1 MTEDEDAQGKGVWTV
16 SELTRRI
23 RNVLEW
29 EVGRVGVEGEISNYR
44 LLASGHAY
52 FTLKDEAAQLNC
64 VLFRG
69 QAGRVGCRLA
79 DGRQV
84 RLFGEITVYEPR
96 GVYQMVV
103 QRGEEKGAGD
113 LHARFEALKQV
124 LLEEGLFEEERK
136 KPLPAFPD
144 CVALLTS
151 GTGAALQDMLR
162 VFARRAPWI
171 RIVLYPVRVQGE
183 GAWRET
189 AQALKRLGRWKK
201 EKLPR
206 ADVIVVGRGGGSLE
220 DLWNYN
226 EEGLAR
232 AVAACPIPVVSA
244 VGHETD
250 FTIVDFVSDLRA
262 PTPSAAAE
270 LIAPDGGQLREHLRR
285 LRVLLEGKARRSWRR
300 SGERLGWAARD
311 SRLSEPLRRLR
322 NWIQRL
328 DDLGEGMRTDS
339 CRWLERSQRVLAE
352 LEGYLRL
359 LAPARR
365 LADGEE
371 RLRRI
376 RRALPQAANR
386 GHLLR
391 ARDVEGLE
399 KRLRAL
405 GPEATLARGFSIVK
419 DASGEVIRRAGQAQ
433 VGDPLQVLLHRG
445 RLEVS
450 VHRARDEDEDD

>member
-1 MTEDEDAQGKGVWTV
+1 MTEKDGAPGREVWTV
-16 SELTRRI
+16 SQLTRRI
-23 RNVLEW
+23 RDVLEW
-29 EVGRVGVEGEISNYR
+29 EVGQVGVEGEISNYR

-52 FTLKDEAAQLNC
+52 FTLKDEGAQLNC

-69 QAGRVGCRLA
+69 LAGRVGCRLA

-96 GVYQMVV
+96 GQYQMMV

-113 LHARFEALKQV
+113 LHARFEALKQA
-124 LLEEGLFEEERK
+124 LREEGLFEEERK
-136 KPLPAFPD
+136 QALPAFPA

-151 GTGAALQDMLR
+151 STGAALQDMLR
-162 VFARRAPWI
+162 IFARRAPWI

-189 AQALKRLGRWKK
+189 AQALKRLSRWEQ

-270 LIAPDGGQLREHLRR
+270 LIAPDGAQLRKHLRR
-285 LRVLLEGKARRSWRR
+285 LCLLFESKARRSWRR
-300 SGERLGWAARD
+300 ATERLGWLARD
-311 SRLSEPLRRLR
+311 SRLGDPLRRLR
-322 NWIQRL
+322 DRVQRL
-328 DDLGEGMRTDS
+328 DGLEEAMRANS
-339 CRWLERSQRVLAE
+339 RRRLERDRRVLAE
-352 LEGYLRL
+352 WEGYLRL

-365 LADGEE
+365 LAEGAE

-376 RRALPQAANR
+376 RRALPQAAWR
-386 GHLLR
+386 GQFLR
-391 ARDVEGLE
+391 EREAAGLE

-419 DASGEVIRRAGQAQ
+419 DASGGVIRRAGQVQ
-433 VGDPLQVLLHRG
+433 SGDALRVMLHRG
-445 RLEVS
+445 HLEVR
-450 VHRARDEDEDD
+450 VERAQDEEV